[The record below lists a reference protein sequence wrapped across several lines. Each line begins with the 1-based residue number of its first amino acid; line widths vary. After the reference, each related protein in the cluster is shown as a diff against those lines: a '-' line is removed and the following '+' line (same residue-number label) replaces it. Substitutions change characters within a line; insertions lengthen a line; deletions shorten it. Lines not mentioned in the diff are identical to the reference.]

1 MVLLSQL
8 IRTAAIT
15 GRSDNLAECFVGRQ
29 GGRWAEQT
37 VRAAVPTAAA
47 HGPATVPAPRRAD
60 ADETRR
66 ELTDLHQ
73 RGVINDEEFEA
84 LRRRLS
90 V

>member
-1 MVLLSQL
+1 MVLISQL

-15 GRSDNLAECFVGRQ
+15 GRSDNLAEWFAGRQ

-37 VRAAVPTAAA
+37 VRAAIPTAAA
-47 HGPATVPAPRRAD
+47 RTPGTVRGPRRAD
-60 ADETRR
+60 RDAMRR
-66 ELTDLHQ
+66 EMMDLHQ
-73 RGVINDEEFEA
+73 RGVVDDEELEV